1 MACDLKFERLRI
13 ADGAIPAEIGAVRE
27 LVARIGGWAAA
38 GETTVIHCMGGLGRA
53 GTIGGCVLR
62 AAGLDAPA
70 TFAALLDARGPS
82 CPETNAQRLYVQ
94 QFSLDAASVAGR

>member
-1 MACDLKFERLRI
+1 
-13 ADGAIPAEIGAVRE
+13 
-27 LVARIGGWAAA
+27 
-38 GETTVIHCMGGLGRA
+38 VIHCMGGLGRA

-70 TFAALLDARGPS
+70 TFAALLDARGEC

-94 QFSLDAASVAGR
+94 QFTAVAAAH

>member
-1 MACDLKFERLRI
+1 
-13 ADGAIPAEIGAVRE
+13 
-27 LVARIGGWAAA
+27 
-38 GETTVIHCMGGLGRA
+38 MGGLGRA

-62 AAGLDAPA
+62 AAGLDVPE

-94 QFSLDAASVAGR
+94 QFTAVAAAH

>member
-1 MACDLKFERLRI
+1 MQ
-13 ADGAIPAEIGAVRE
+13 GVR
-27 LVARIGGWAAA
+27 G
-38 GETTVIHCMGGLGRA
+38 CGRA

-70 TFAALLDARGPS
+70 TFAALLDARGPR

-94 QFSLDAASVAGR
+94 QFTVGDISASGR

>member
-1 MACDLKFERLRI
+1 MALLAMGTLAGVHPAIIVRSCRVCG
-13 ADGAIPAEIGAVRE
+13 GA
-27 LVARIGGWAAA
+27 
-38 GETTVIHCMGGLGRA
+38 GRA

-70 TFAALLDARGPS
+70 TFAALLDARGKN

>member
-1 MACDLKFERLRI
+1 
-13 ADGAIPAEIGAVRE
+13 
-27 LVARIGGWAAA
+27 
-38 GETTVIHCMGGLGRA
+38 MGGLGRA

-70 TFAALLDARGPS
+70 TFAALLDARGEC

-94 QFSLDAASVAGR
+94 QFTAVAGAH